1 MLRPATENFFQPGPM
16 EGWAPT
22 RAAPSSENQGHLRQ
36 NRFRQKTPGCRLWLT
51 GILLFI
57 LFGAVGNLP
66 LQAQDPTLRSTFPL
80 GGQRGSKLQLTVR
93 GQHLHGAYAV
103 WFDCSELTGVVLG
116 SESLEFPG
124 QDKKPPER
132 GQKLTVEVQ
141 VGSTATPG
149 VHALRVISDRGIS
162 GPAPFLVHGSK
173 SVLEQAGPH
182 DVPAQAQ
189 PIAFPAAVHG
199 RIGQSGEVDFYRVNV
214 ETGRQLQF
222 EVLTGS
228 GALPGFAGKFH
239 QPELILCEP
248 GGSWFDPN
256 RCLRLEVE
264 DHSTSYFGKLFYH
277 RPRLI
282 RALAGDSAYLI
293 RVGELNGLGDPEFIY
308 QLHIKEAPAS
318 NDRFTGWFPYRAAHP
333 NTALWEERNFDRR
346 LRGDELFRLRARS
359 VPGVGLA
366 VKKVSSGTS
375 SAAGENTSSDPETR
389 KASSGEDENPRRTAP
404 DPPPEILSFQEQEPN
419 DTAQQSQEISFP
431 IILEGDIARAGD
443 TDWFRFQLDEPRSL
457 VLQLETPELSH
468 PYFSPWL
475 QIFEEEGVEVASNI
489 FREINDNSLSWKKT
503 VQPKRIAV
511 LEAGEYSLRLRDL
524 TLQRGGAG
532 SSYRVLVRPLVPHLG
547 SVAAVEGRRRQ
558 PLDHVNLVAGKASKL
573 TVVAEQEEGFEGEV
587 ALEFENLPEGVRAL
601 ASVAQTP
608 PKVTQLIGKFGAL
621 DVERFLP
628 QLEATTLTLV
638 AAPEAPLSRTPRL
651 VRLLVRPVQDG
662 QVGDPVLAQVFPM
675 MVIRQPEEGTPED
688 TP

>member
-1 MLRPATENFFQPGPM
+1 MLRPATDNFFPPGPI

-22 RAAPSSENQGHLRQ
+22 RDAPWAENQGHLRQ
-36 NRFRQKTPGCRLWLT
+36 NRFRQTISGCRLWLS
-51 GILLFI
+51 GILLLL
-57 LFGAVGNLP
+57 LFGAIGNLP

-116 SESLEFPG
+116 SEPLEFPG
-124 QDKKPPER
+124 QDKKPPQT

-141 VGSTATPG
+141 VGSTATAG
-149 VHALRVISDRGIS
+149 VHSLRVLSDGGIS
-162 GPAPFLVHGSK
+162 GPAPFLVHASK

-189 PIAFPAAVHG
+189 PVAFPAQVHG
-199 RIGQSGEVDFYRVNV
+199 WIGKSGEVDFYRVNV
-214 ETGRQLQF
+214 EAGRQLKL

-239 QPELILCEP
+239 QPELILFEP
-248 GGSWFDPN
+248 EGSWFDPN

-264 DHSTSYFGKLFYH
+264 DHSTSYFGNVFSH

-282 RALAGDSAYLI
+282 RAFAGNGTYLI
-293 RVGELNGLGDPEFIY
+293 RVGELNGLGDPEFVY
-308 QLHIKEAPAS
+308 QLHIKEATAS

-333 NTALWEERNFDRR
+333 NTALWEERNFHRR

-366 VKKVSSGTS
+366 VKKVSSGAS

-389 KASSGEDENPRRTAP
+389 KASSGELRPAP
-404 DPPPEILSFQEQEPN
+404 DLPPQIPSFREQEPN
-419 DTAQQSQEISFP
+419 DTARQSQQIPFP

-443 TDWFRFQLDEPRSL
+443 SDWFRFQLDEPQSL

-468 PYFSPWL
+468 PYFSLWL
-475 QIFEEEGVEVASNI
+475 QIFQEEGVEVASNI

-547 SVAAVEGRRRQ
+547 SVAVVEGRQ
-558 PLDHVNLVAGKASKL
+558 PLDHVNLVAGTASKL
-573 TVVAEQEEGFEGEV
+573 TVVAE
-587 ALEFENLPEGVRAL
+587 
-601 ASVAQTP
+601 
-608 PKVTQLIGKFGAL
+608 
-621 DVERFLP
+621 
-628 QLEATTLTLV
+628 
-638 AAPEAPLSRTPRL
+638 
-651 VRLLVRPVQDG
+651 
-662 QVGDPVLAQVFPM
+662 
-675 MVIRQPEEGTPED
+675 
-688 TP
+688 